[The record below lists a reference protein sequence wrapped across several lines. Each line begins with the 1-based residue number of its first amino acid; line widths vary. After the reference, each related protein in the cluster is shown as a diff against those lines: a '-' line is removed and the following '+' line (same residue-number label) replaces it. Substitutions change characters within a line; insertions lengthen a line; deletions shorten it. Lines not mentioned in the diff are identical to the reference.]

1 MALMKAARERK
12 ISTVVDP
19 ASAGFLREIGA
30 ETFLRWTQG
39 TGTIFANVDEA
50 LELTGSSDPN
60 LQMQT
65 LGRFFD
71 RVVLKR
77 GAAGAA
83 LGGRKGVTL
92 ALPAPPT
99 EVVDLDR
106 AGDAFAAAFIAAELA
121 GAAPEAC
128 LKAGIAAGTKA
139 VATIGGQPDQ

>member
-1 MALMKAARERK
+1 MKAARERK

-19 ASAGFLREIGA
+19 ASVGFLREVGA

-39 TGTIFANVDEA
+39 TGTIFANLDEA

-92 ALPAPPT
+92 DT
-99 EVVDLDR
+99 
-106 AGDAFAAAFIAAELA
+106 A
-121 GAAPEAC
+121 GASDRGC
-128 LKAGIAAGTKA
+128 GFDRSRRCVRRGVYRCRTGRRCAGSLPQSRDHCRHQGGGHSRWAA
-139 VATIGGQPDQ
+139 

>member
-1 MALMKAARERK
+1 MKAARERK

-19 ASAGFLREIGA
+19 ASVGFLREVGA

-39 TGTIFANVDEA
+39 TGTIFANLDEA

-65 LGRFFD
+65 LGRFFEH
-71 RVVLKR
+71 VVLKR

-92 ALPAPPT
+92 SLPAPAS
-99 EVVDLDR
+99 EVVDSTG
-106 AGDAFAAAFIAAELA
+106 AGDAFAAAFIAAELR
-121 GAAPEAC
+121 GGTPEAR
-128 LKAGIAAGTKA
+128 LRAGIEAGSRA
-139 VATIGGQPDQ
+139 VAKIGGQPD